1 MPGAS
6 MPCSLGN
13 THSATEKYRLAAGR
27 TRTRRDSRDL
37 FRIVRRASY
46 VSPAVYSENR
56 TVGGSS
62 TKTSSNL
69 SGVSESACLGL
80 GTKFARALMRRS
92 TRSSTSRL
100 EGPISLARSAARAR
114 AARVFRAHS
123 SSVIASPES
132 LLRNGGTVSR
142 SRSARA
148 AALFSA
154 LFVDAAYE
162 GSAVSAIVST
172 SSDGR
177 FVPEGTTERASSR
190 NVCDELP
197 AGAFS
202 RTFRRAAR
210 RASFVAMSV
219 LASIR
224 SCSLTSDASR
234 RNVGAARGAPV
245 SRWRTVYMASATS
258 SARSSA
264 AAASASAAS
273 RCVSAASRRSSRE
286 AA

>member
-27 TRTRRDSRDL
+27 TRTRRDGRDL

-114 AARVFRAHS
+114 ARARLSRPLLLRHRLARVALAERRDRLKEPLGSRGRSVLRA
-123 SSVIASPES
+123 
-132 LLRNGGTVSR
+132 LRGRRVRGLRGVR
-142 SRSARA
+142 DRLDVVRRA
-148 AALFSA
+148 LRP
-154 LFVDAAYE
+154 
-162 GSAVSAIVST
+162 GRN
-172 SSDGR
+172 DGAR
-177 FVPEGTTERASSR
+177 FVPERLRRASGRRVFQNIQTS
-190 NVCDELP
+190 
-197 AGAFS
+197 GAP
-202 RTFRRAAR
+202 RLVRRHERPRVDQVVFADQRRVQAQRRRRAR
-210 RASFVAMSV
+210 RAGQPVAHRV
-219 LASIR
+219 HGVGNLQRAE
-224 SCSLTSDASR
+224 LR
-234 RNVGAARGAPV
+234 RRRLRLRGV
-245 SRWRTVYMASATS
+245 EVRF
-258 SARSSA
+258 
-264 AAASASAAS
+264 
-273 RCVSAASRRSSRE
+273 RRV
-286 AA
+286 